1 VTDAARTTTNRIA
14 TAERA
19 TAETTIRVRIDLD
32 GSGRAEISTPIGFL
46 DHLLTLFARH
56 ALVDLEVAATGDTHI
71 DEHHTVED
79 TALVLGRAID
89 EALAER
95 TGIRRYGDV
104 RLPMDEALALS
115 AVDLGGRA
123 HADVEPVPDPLTATN
138 VWLELWPHFVETLAR
153 EARASVHLEVRKARS
168 THHLVEG
175 GVKALARSLRQAWEP
190 DPRLAGTESVPSSKG
205 TLR

>member
-1 VTDAARTTTNRIA
+1 MTRTGS
-14 TAERA
+14 AERS
-19 TAETTIRVRIDLD
+19 TAETAIRIRVDLD
-32 GSGRAEISTPIGFL
+32 GTGQATVVTPIGFL
-46 DHLLTLFARH
+46 DHVLTLFARH
-56 ALVDLEVAATGDTHI
+56 ALIDLEADVTGDTHL

-89 EALAER
+89 QALGER
-95 TGIRRYGDV
+95 TGITRYGDI
-104 RLPMDEALALS
+104 RLPMDEALALC

-123 HADVEPVPDPLTATN
+123 YSDVEPVPDPMTAAN

-168 THHLVEG
+168 THHLVEAG
-175 GVKALARSLRQAWEP
+175 AKALARALREAWDS
-190 DPRLAGTESVPSSKG
+190 DPRLAGTDAVPSSKG

>member
-1 VTDAARTTTNRIA
+1 MTRIGS
-14 TAERA
+14 AERS
-19 TAETTIRVRIDLD
+19 TAETTIRIRVDLD
-32 GSGRAEISTPIGFL
+32 GTGIATVATPIGFL

-56 ALVDLEVAATGDTHI
+56 ALVDLEADVTGDTNV

-89 EALAER
+89 QALGER
-95 TGIRRYGDV
+95 TGITRYGDI
-104 RLPMDEALALS
+104 RLPMDEALALC

-123 HADVEPVPDPLTATN
+123 YADVEPVPDPMTAAN

-153 EARASVHLEVRKARS
+153 EARAAVHLEVRKARS
-168 THHLVEG
+168 THHLVEAG
-175 GVKALARSLRQAWEP
+175 AKALARALRHAWDP
-190 DPRLAGTESVPSSKG
+190 DPRLAGTDAVPSSKG

>member
-1 VTDAARTTTNRIA
+1 MSRSG

-19 TAETTIRVRIDLD
+19 TAETTIRVRVDLD
-32 GSGRAEISTPIGFL
+32 GSGRAEIESPLGLL
-46 DHLLTLFARH
+46 DHVLTLFARH
-56 ALVDLEVAATGDTHI
+56 ALIDLQVIAGGDVHV

-89 EALAER
+89 TALGER

-104 RLPMDEALALS
+104 RLPMDEALALC

-123 HADVEPVPDPLTATN
+123 YSDVRPRPDPLRAAN
-138 VWLELWPHFVETLAR
+138 AWLELWPHFVETLAR
-153 EARASVHLEVRKARS
+153 EARASVHLEVRAARS

-175 GVKALARSLRQAWEP
+175 GVKSLARALRQAWEP
-190 DPRLAGTESVPSSKG
+190 DPRLVAVDDTVPSSKG

>member
-1 VTDAARTTTNRIA
+1 MTRIGA
-14 TAERA
+14 AERS
-19 TAETTIRVRIDLD
+19 TAETTIRVRVDLD
-32 GSGRAEISTPIGFL
+32 GSGGAEVRTPIGFL
-46 DHLLTLFARH
+46 DHLLTLLARH
-56 ALVDLEVAATGDTHI
+56 AMIDLEVTASGDVHV

-89 EALAER
+89 EALGER
-95 TGIRRYGDV
+95 AGIARYGDV
-104 RLPMDEALALS
+104 RLPMDEALALC
-115 AVDLGGRA
+115 AIDLGGRA

-153 EARASVHLEVRKARS
+153 EARLAVHLEVRRARS

-175 GVKALARSLRQAWEP
+175 GTKALARALRQAWEP
-190 DPRLAGTESVPSSKG
+190 DPRLATSLDAMPSSKG

>member
-1 VTDAARTTTNRIA
+1 MSRSGA
-14 TAERA
+14 AERS
-19 TAETTIRVRIDLD
+19 TAETSVRVRVDLD
-32 GSGRAEISTPIGFL
+32 GSGRAEIETPIGFL

-56 ALVDLEVAATGDTHI
+56 ALADLHVSASGDVHI

-89 EALAER
+89 TALGER

-104 RLPMDEALALS
+104 RLPMDEALALC

-123 HADVEPVPDPLTATN
+123 YSDVRPVPNPLIAGSP
-138 VWLELWPHFVETLAR
+138 WLELWPHFVETLAR
-153 EARASVHLEVRKARS
+153 EARASVHLDVRAARS

-175 GVKALARSLRQAWEP
+175 GVKSLARALRQAWEP
-190 DPRLAGTESVPSSKG
+190 DPRLADVDDAVPSSKG

>member
-1 VTDAARTTTNRIA
+1 MTRIGA
-14 TAERA
+14 AERS

-32 GSGRAEISTPIGFL
+32 GTGRADVATPIGFL
-46 DHLLTLFARH
+46 DHLLTLLARH
-56 ALVDLEVAATGDTHI
+56 ALVDLEVNASGDVQV

-89 EALAER
+89 EALGER
-95 TGIRRYGDV
+95 GGIGRYGDV
-104 RLPMDEALALS
+104 RLPMDEALALC

-123 HADVEPVPDPLTATN
+123 YADVEPVPDPMTAAN

-175 GVKALARSLRQAWEP
+175 GVKALARALRQAWAS
-190 DPRLAGTESVPSSKG
+190 DPRLAASDDAVPSSKG

>member
-1 VTDAARTTTNRIA
+1 MSRSG

-19 TAETTIRVRIDLD
+19 TAETSIRVRIDLD
-32 GSGRAEISTPIGFL
+32 GTGLASVATPIGFL

-56 ALVDLEVAATGDTHI
+56 ALVDLEVQATGDVVV

-89 EALAER
+89 LALGER
-95 TGIRRYGDV
+95 AGIRRYGDV
-104 RLPMDEALALS
+104 RLPMDEALALC

-123 HADVEPVPDPLTATN
+123 FSDVTPRPDPLTGAN
-138 VWLELWPHFVETLAR
+138 AWLELWPHFVETLAR
-153 EARASVHLEVRKARS
+153 EARASVHLQVRGARS

-175 GVKALARSLRQAWEP
+175 GVKSLARSMRQAWEP
-190 DPRLAGTESVPSSKG
+190 DPRLSDATDADVVPSSKG

>member
-1 VTDAARTTTNRIA
+1 MTRIGS
-14 TAERA
+14 AERS
-19 TAETTIRVRIDLD
+19 TAETTIRIRVDLD
-32 GSGRAEISTPIGFL
+32 GTGIATVATPIGFL

-56 ALVDLEVAATGDTHI
+56 ALVDLEADVTGDTNV

-89 EALAER
+89 QALGER
-95 TGIRRYGDV
+95 TGITRYGDI
-104 RLPMDEALALS
+104 RLPMDEALALC

-123 HADVEPVPDPLTATN
+123 YADVEPVPDPMTAAN

-153 EARASVHLEVRKARS
+153 EARAAVHLEVRKARS
-168 THHLVEG
+168 THHLVEAG
-175 GVKALARSLRQAWEP
+175 AKALARALRQAWDP
-190 DPRLAGTESVPSSKG
+190 DPRLAGTDAVPSSKG

>member
-1 VTDAARTTTNRIA
+1 MTRIGEVERT
-14 TAERA
+14 
-19 TAETTIRVRIDLD
+19 TAETSIRVRVELD
-32 GSGRAEISTPIGFL
+32 GTGTATVATPIGFL

-56 ALVDLEVAATGDTHI
+56 AMLDLDIEASGDVHV

-79 TALVLGRAID
+79 TALVLGQAID
-89 EALAER
+89 AALGER
-95 TGIRRYGDV
+95 IGIRRYGDI
-104 RLPMDEALALS
+104 RLPMDEALALC

-123 HADVEPVPDPLTATN
+123 YADIEPRPDPLTGVS

-175 GVKALARSLRQAWEP
+175 GAKALARALRQAWDA
-190 DPRLAGTESVPSSKG
+190 DPRLGNDVPSSKG

>member
-1 VTDAARTTTNRIA
+1 MSRWG
-14 TAERA
+14 TAERT
-19 TAETTIRVRIDLD
+19 TAETSISVRVELD
-32 GSGRAEISTPIGFL
+32 GTGQVEVHTPIGFL
-46 DHLLTLFARH
+46 DHLLVLFGRH
-56 ALVDLEVAATGDTHI
+56 ALVDLEVRATGDVHI

-89 EALAER
+89 SALGER
-95 TGIRRYGDV
+95 AGIRRYGDI
-104 RLPMDEALALS
+104 RLPMDEALALC

-123 HADVEPVPDPLTATN
+123 YADIEPRPDPLTGVS

-175 GVKALARSLRQAWEP
+175 GAKALARALRQAWDA
-190 DPRLAGTESVPSSKG
+190 DPRLGNDVPSSKG